1 MGVGG
6 LGSVGL
12 IATSRVS
19 TDDDDDDDDDERRRL
34 EGRAMVSM
42 AMTTTTTT
50 VMRGCECGAMRRA
63 RRREIH
69 HHDNH
74 ENRMVPPLSLTRTI
88 NRGRGS
94 MTATSARGEYEETG
108 GGRSGKGFVGGLL
121 VGGAVFG
128 ALGFLFAPQ
137 LSKTLLGGKR
147 ALNKVLDEESEDELE
162 VTRQNLNEK
171 IAALNAAIDNFSDQA
186 ESGVEKNMSKLR
198 DELKSMEEQPKPESA

>member
-1 MGVGG
+1 M
-6 LGSVGL
+6 
-12 IATSRVS
+12 VS
-19 TDDDDDDDDDERRRL
+19 T
-34 EGRAMVSM
+34 M
-42 AMTTTTTT
+42 AMTTT
-50 VMRGCECGAMRRA
+50 VMRGCACGAMRRA

-69 HHDNH
+69 HHHDNH
-74 ENRMVPPLSLTRTI
+74 ANRMVPPLSLTRTI
-88 NRGRGS
+88 DRGRGS
-94 MTATSARGEYEETG
+94 MTATSARGEYEEAG

>member
-1 MGVGG
+1 
-6 LGSVGL
+6 
-12 IATSRVS
+12 
-19 TDDDDDDDDDERRRL
+19 
-34 EGRAMVSM
+34 
-42 AMTTTTTT
+42 MTTTTMTT

-63 RRREIH
+63 CRRSG
-69 HHDNH
+69 NH
-74 ENRMVPPLSLTRTI
+74 NHNHNHANRMVPPLSLTRTI
-88 NRGRGS
+88 NHGRGS

>member
-1 MGVGG
+1 MVDCQLFPFVQPAQRGPTRQTTTEAGG
-6 LGSVGL
+6 RREGTTTTMV
-12 IATSRVS
+12 ATMKPTVS
-19 TDDDDDDDDDERRRL
+19 
-34 EGRAMVSM
+34 
-42 AMTTTTTT
+42 TTTTT
-50 VMRGCECGAMRRA
+50 RGRGDGTARRA
-63 RRREIH
+63 RRCESERRNR
-69 HHDNH
+69 DNQ
-74 ENRMVPPLSLTRTI
+74 RILARLKPTTTT
-88 NRGRGS
+88 RGRGA
-94 MTATSARGEYEETG
+94 MIATAARGEYEETG

-198 DELKSMEEQPKPESA
+198 DELKTMEEQPKPESA

>member
-1 MGVGG
+1 
-6 LGSVGL
+6 
-12 IATSRVS
+12 
-19 TDDDDDDDDDERRRL
+19 
-34 EGRAMVSM
+34 MVSV
-42 AMTTTTTT
+42 TTMTTT
-50 VMRGCECGAMRRA
+50 VMRGCECGAMRRDGR
-63 RRREIH
+63 RRRENGH
-69 HHDNH
+69 RNH
-74 ENRMVPPLSLTRTI
+74 RNHANRVVPPQRQLSLTRTI
-88 NRGRGS
+88 NHGRGS

-108 GGRSGKGFVGGLL
+108 GGRSGKGFFGGLL

>member
-1 MGVGG
+1 
-6 LGSVGL
+6 
-12 IATSRVS
+12 
-19 TDDDDDDDDDERRRL
+19 
-34 EGRAMVSM
+34 MVSM
-42 AMTTTTTT
+42 TTMSTT
-50 VMRGCECGAMRRA
+50 VMRGCARGAMGRSG
-63 RRREIH
+63 RRRENH
-69 HHDNH
+69 HR
-74 ENRMVPPLSLTRTI
+74 NRANRVVPPQEQLSLTRT
-88 NRGRGS
+88 NARGRGS